1 MRPDMGAAAFVLFF
15 IAVIAVTVFFTVRGI
30 IRYAKKREADR
41 KEMIDLMRE
50 QSGEITRP

>member
-30 IRYAKKREADR
+30 IRYMKKREADQ
-41 KEMIDLMRE
+41 KEMIDLMRA
-50 QSGEITRP
+50 QSEKVNRP

>member
-15 IAVIAVTVFFTVRGI
+15 IAAIAVAVFFTVRGI

-41 KEMIDLMRE
+41 KEMIDLMRAQTE
-50 QSGEITRP
+50 EITRP

>member
-1 MRPDMGAAAFVLFF
+1 MRPDIGAAAFVLFF

-41 KEMIDLMRE
+41 KEMLDLMRA
-50 QSGEITRP
+50 QSGEVKLP